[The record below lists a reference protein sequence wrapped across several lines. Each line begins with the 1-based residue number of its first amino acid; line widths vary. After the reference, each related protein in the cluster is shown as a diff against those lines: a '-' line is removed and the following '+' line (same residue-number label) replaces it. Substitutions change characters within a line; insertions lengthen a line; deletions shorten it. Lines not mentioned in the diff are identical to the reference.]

1 MSVLLNQSDG
11 AAPLALDEISRMVS
25 QKGDPAET
33 LGNIVGLLQNHFRS
47 DVCSVYLLQP
57 DRANLVLAATV
68 GLRPESVGQ
77 VRMKLQEGLTG
88 LVAEQLRPIVVE
100 DAPLHPRFKYFPEAG
115 EEAYH
120 SFLGVPLVDQGVIQ
134 GVLVIQTME
143 RRAFSREETL
153 MLVTIAAQLAPI
165 ISEVRT
171 LKQLIAPIYE
181 RVWAL
186 ARNLWWSWDTEAVN
200 IFHAL
205 DPDRW
210 QQLDHNPIALLS
222 EIS

>member
-1 MSVLLNQSDG
+1 MSVLVNHPDG
-11 AAPLALDEISRMVS
+11 AAPLALDEITRMVS

-33 LGNIVGLLQNHFRS
+33 LTNIVRLLQTHFRS
-47 DVCSVYLLQP
+47 DVCSVYLIQP

-134 GVLVIQTME
+134 GVLVIQTIE
-143 RRAFSREETL
+143 RRTFSRDERTGPANDWQQ
-153 MLVTIAAQLAPI
+153 VVAFGRRRLAWLSTFLRLPNGI
-165 ISEVRT
+165 PAHDT
-171 LKQLIAPIYE
+171 FE
-181 RVWAL
+181 RVFD
-186 ARNLWWSWDTEAVN
+186 R
-200 IFHAL
+200 
-205 DPDRW
+205 PD
-210 QQLDHNPIALLS
+210 
-222 EIS
+222 